1 MTWATRIPSRRDH
14 PRIRGEHRPGRV
26 REDDASGIIPAYA
39 GSTPSPRS
47 YSSSWRGSSPHTR
60 GAPRRTACRARCRW
74 DHPRI
79 RGEHWFSRV
88 QRVLSSGI
96 IPAYAGSTPS
106 HIPPSVSAQGSSPHT
121 RGARVVRPV
130 VDAVRRDHPRL
141 RGEHSCIAVLERP
154 GWGIIPAYAGSTF
167 NETGDALREMGSSP
181 HTRGALCISGIST
194 NRPRDHPRIRGEHGR
209 LGAGQRG
216 QAGIIP
222 AYAGST

>member
-1 MTWATRIPSRRDH
+1 MPPTNAILSVRDHPRIRGEHELVNMRKTITFGIIPAYAGSTANDGPAKSCGAGSSPHTRGALLTWATRIPSRR
-14 PRIRGEHRPGRV
+14 
-26 REDDASGIIPAYA
+26 
-39 GSTPSPRS
+39 
-47 YSSSWRGSSPHTR
+47 
-60 GAPRRTACRARCRW
+60 

-96 IPAYAGSTPS
+96 IPAYAGT
-106 HIPPSVSAQGSSPHT
+106 
-121 RGARVVRPV
+121 RVVRPV
-130 VDAVRRDHPRL
+130 VDAVRRDHPRI

-194 NRPRDHPRIRGEHGR
+194 NRPRDHPRIRGEHQDWR
-209 LGAGQRG
+209 RGANPRT
-216 QAGIIP
+216 GIIP
-222 AYAGST
+222 AYAGSTCSPQSSE